1 MYFSSLFYFSG
12 KVSAWSAT
20 MIAVLEPCRGRS
32 AAAWVGGMNQ
42 TIRQDYSSSTTKIDN
57 I

>member
-42 TIRQDYSSSTTKIDN
+42 TIRQDYSSSTTNVDN